1 MLMPMGDVIC
11 VRIRNRK
18 TSKNWV
24 EKRDRSMLRKQ
35 VLVNIMINISEDIT
49 PELFN

>member
-1 MLMPMGDVIC
+1 MIMI
-11 VRIRNRK
+11 
-18 TSKNWV
+18 KNWV